1 MEDQLSEIESQ
12 SFDKKQF
19 QQIFSVLEK
28 AVDEAVDL
36 RDEAMVRDPA
46 LRKALSIV
54 EGFLRRSGRICYGG
68 MAINAHLPTAYKFYD
83 FSKVLPDYDFF
94 TPDPEEDVKG
104 LVLAFKAAG
113 FDNVSPRVGMHEGT
127 TKIFVNYT
135 AVADISF
142 LPSWLYG
149 ILKKRSIVDD
159 GIHYADADFLRMNM
173 YFELSRPK
181 GEVARWE
188 KVYKRLILL
197 NSVKKPVKEKCKK
210 GKSDGAT
217 RLKPSLH
224 EAIMNY
230 IVAENL
236 IFAGAELERIYKRP
250 NVLGAGYVL
259 KSNRPVLAYSSAP
272 ESHLHAIR
280 QILHDQD
287 PSMPLQSV
295 HWDARGDLIPELYG
309 IQSRGRVLVL
319 LIREQYCHAFNTVT
333 LPGDRTLRVT
343 SLDSAITLFYTL
355 SYVRGLEGLVPKSIH
370 CFADALVE
378 VSMNTRDK
386 GVPSKFPLFPATC
399 HGHQPSKASLLEAK
413 ARRVA
418 EMKKT
423 RKQSQSL
430 KRGKTQSKR
439 RG

>member
-19 QQIFSVLEK
+19 QQVFSVLEK
-28 AVDEAVDL
+28 SIEDAVDL

-68 MAINAHLPTAYKFYD
+68 MAINAHLPSAYKFYD

-94 TPDPEEDVKG
+94 TPEPEKDVKE
-104 LVLAFKAAG
+104 LVTAFKAAG
-113 FDNVSPRVGMHEGT
+113 YDNVSPRVGMHEGT
-127 TKIFVNYT
+127 TNIFVNYT
-135 AVADISF
+135 AVAEISF
-142 LPSWLYG
+142 IPPWLYC
-149 ILKKRSIVDD
+149 ILKTRSIVDD

-173 YFELSRPK
+173 YLELSRPK
-181 GEVARWE
+181 GEVERWE
-188 KVYKRLILL
+188 KVYKRLVLL
-197 NSVKKPVKEKCKK
+197 NSVKKPMKEKCKK
-210 GKSDGAT
+210 GGKGGET
-217 RLKPSLH
+217 KLKPSVH
-224 EAIMNY
+224 ESVMDY
-230 IVAENL
+230 IVDENL

-259 KSNRPVLAYSSAP
+259 KSSRPVLAYSNSP

-280 QILHDQD
+280 QRIHDAD
-287 PSMPLQSV
+287 PSLPLQNV
-295 HWDARGDLIPELYG
+295 HWDARGDLIPELFG

-319 LIREQYCHAFNTVT
+319 LIREQYCHAYNTVT
-333 LPGDRTLRVT
+333 LSGGRSLRIT

-370 CFADALVE
+370 CFADALVA

-386 GVPSKFPLFPATC
+386 GVPSKFPLFPTTC
-399 HGHQPSKASLLEAK
+399 HGHQPSKASLLEAQ

-418 EMKKT
+418 AIKKT
-423 RKQSQSL
+423 RKRTSVSF
-430 KRGKTQSKR
+430 KKGKTQKQ
-439 RG
+439 